1 LLAGLAPGVV
11 YFPHPDESHPDHQVA
26 ADILGVALRDH
37 PAPPRELYAYE
48 VWSPLTAYD
57 HAVDISTVMARKL
70 LAVRTYCSQLP
81 GFHYDRAVRGLNQ
94 YRGCLATR
102 SRYAEVFRR
111 FEVFELLERAREWLK
126 VADVERG

>member
-1 LLAGLAPGVV
+1 
-11 YFPHPDESHPDHQVA
+11 
-26 ADILGVALRDH
+26 
-37 PAPPRELYAYE
+37 
-48 VWSPLTAYD
+48 
-57 HAVDISTVMARKL
+57 
-70 LAVRTYCSQLP
+70 
-81 GFHYDRAVRGLNQ
+81 VRGLNQ